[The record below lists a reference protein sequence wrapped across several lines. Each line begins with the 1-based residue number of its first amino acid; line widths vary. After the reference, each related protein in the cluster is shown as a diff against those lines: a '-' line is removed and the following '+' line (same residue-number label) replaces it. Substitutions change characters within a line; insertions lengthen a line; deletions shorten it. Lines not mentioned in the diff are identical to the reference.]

1 MDSFFLLFLFSQIP
15 RSPSGVLRKLRT
27 RYNILSAKRK
37 TSLYIVVFLSTC
49 ICITAHVHECVGG
62 IYTYRNFEKKKKTKK
77 GPWSLSLHHFN
88 CYTILA
94 GLIINEGRISMI
106 MMYTALS
113 LEDKQGAV
121 SLRFSKA
128 IEDVVVVR
136 EGGCCVLSFLG
147 CCCSSSARVLRVSLL
162 KKTGRRSRAAL

>member
-1 MDSFFLLFLFSQIP
+1 MYTNVWE
-15 RSPSGVLRKLRT
+15 G
-27 RYNILSAKRK
+27 YIL
-37 TSLYIVVFLSTC
+37 I
-49 ICITAHVHECVGG
+49 G
-62 IYTYRNFEKKKKTKK
+62 ILKKKKTEK

-106 MMYTALS
+106 MMYTTLS

-128 IEDVVVVR
+128 IEDVVVAI
-136 EGGCCVLSFLG
+136 GGCCVLSFLG

-162 KKTGRRSRAAL
+162 KKKEKRLGEEAVLRFSSDASQRRTTTTITGVKKKAQRATFISSFEAHPKTLASS